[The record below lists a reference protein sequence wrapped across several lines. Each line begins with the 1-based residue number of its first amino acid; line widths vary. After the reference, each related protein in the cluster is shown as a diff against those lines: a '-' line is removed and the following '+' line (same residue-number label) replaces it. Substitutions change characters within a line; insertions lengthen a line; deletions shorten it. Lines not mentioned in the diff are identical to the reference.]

1 MVYIKGVGGK
11 SSHANNNSLSL
22 NNIMN
27 TETRR
32 QLLQQVTEL
41 TNRGEHLRA
50 QVLYDMV
57 MQDYRNS
64 QAR

>member
-1 MVYIKGVGGK
+1 MT
-11 SSHANNNSLSL
+11 
-22 NNIMN
+22 

>member
-1 MVYIKGVGGK
+1 M
-11 SSHANNNSLSL
+11 S
-22 NNIMN
+22 

-32 QLLQQVTEL
+32 QLLQQVTKL
-41 TNRGEHLRA
+41 TNRGEHLKA
-50 QVLYDMV
+50 QTLYEMV